1 MDRGSFLKP
10 VKDMSMKI
18 DKKAAQY
25 DHTMHSA
32 SYSTV
37 NLVRPR
43 PGGGELAFLARF
55 PATVESLGVLDAM
68 GTVEWEHILR
78 LLPRVFIAVHGFQI
92 SNLVGQRIVL
102 VTQHGIDIVG
112 FFQGS
117 VSLAIQYTC
126 TSMINRV
133 VDKDNRVSIC

>member
-1 MDRGSFLKP
+1 
-10 VKDMSMKI
+10 MKI

-37 NLVRPR
+37 NPVRPR
-43 PGGGELAFLARF
+43 RGGGELAFLARF
-55 PATVESLGVLDAM
+55 PATVESLGILYPM

-92 SNLVGQRIVL
+92 SNLVGQRIIFI
-102 VTQHGIDIVG
+102 TRHGIDIVG
-112 FFQGS
+112 FFRGS
-117 VSLAIQYTC
+117 VSFAIQC
-126 TSMINRV
+126 ACMSMINRV
-133 VDKDNRVSIC
+133 VDKDNRVSIF